1 MPERITEVTA
11 LLAEV
16 LAPRAPLT
24 VIVDGGDP
32 GAAAAFAARL
42 AAAFPPAA
50 RAWNVDA
57 VLGLSGPGGGM
68 FDSALNVLEPA
79 TDQILVFLRGGP
91 RHRFAE
97 GDGERRAQ
105 VVIDH
110 RDPDWPVI
118 RHLHQSLA
126 DVNRWYR
133 SESQAFFAARAA
145 DWDTKFG
152 DDMPRYTEA
161 VRLAGVHPGHTVLDI
176 GCGTG
181 RALPALAEA
190 VSPDPSPGVLPPVV
204 AESSSGAS
212 GALAAAAGPAGRVI
226 GLDLTPDMLTA
237 ARRAG
242 RGDCADLVLADARQL
257 PVADAVADV
266 IFAAGLVH
274 HLPDPIAGL
283 RELARVTRPGGTL
296 AIFHPTG
303 RAELAARH
311 GRVLRPGEPLSE
323 ERLGPLLAD
332 SGWILTSYED
342 IPDRFLALATRES

>member
-1 MPERITEVTA
+1 MLVGVPERIAEVTA

-42 AAAFPPAA
+42 AAAFPSTA

-57 VLGLSGPGGGM
+57 VLGLTGPGGTVS
-68 FDSALNVLEPA
+68 DSALNVLEPA
-79 TDQILVFLRGGP
+79 TDRILVFLRGGP

-110 RDPDWPVI
+110 RDPEWPVI
-118 RHLHQSLA
+118 RQIHPDLA
-126 DVNRWYR
+126 DPDRWYL
-133 SESQAFFAARAA
+133 SESRAFFAARAG
-145 DWDTKFG
+145 DWDAKFG
-152 DDMPRYTEA
+152 DDMPRYREA
-161 VRLAGVHPGHTVLDI
+161 VRLAGVGPGQVALDI

-181 RALPALAEA
+181 RALPALA
-190 VSPDPSPGVLPPVV
+190 D
-204 AESSSGAS
+204 
-212 GALAAAAGPAGRVI
+212 AAGPTGRVL
-226 GLDLTPDMLTA
+226 GLDFTPDMLLA
-237 ARRAG
+237 ARKAG
-242 RGDCADLVLADARQL
+242 RDDDASLILADARRL
-257 PVADAVADV
+257 PVADAAADV

-274 HLPDPIAGL
+274 HLPDPVAGL
-283 RELARVTRPGGTL
+283 AELARVTRPGGTL

-311 GRVLRPGEPLSE
+311 GRTLRPGEPLSE
-323 ERLGPLLAD
+323 ERLGPLLAG
-332 SGWILTSYED
+332 SGWELRSYED
-342 IPDRFLALATRES
+342 VPDRFLALATRTG

>member
-1 MPERITEVTA
+1 MPERIAEVTA

-32 GAAAAFAARL
+32 GAAAAFASRL

-50 RAWNVDA
+50 RAWSVDA
-57 VLGLSGPGGGM
+57 VLGLIGPGGGM

-79 TDQILVFLRGGP
+79 TDRILVYLRGGP

-118 RHLHQSLA
+118 RHLHPDLA
-126 DVNRWYR
+126 DVDRWYL
-133 SESQAFFAARAA
+133 SESRAFFAARAA
-145 DWDTKFG
+145 DWDSKFG

-161 VRLAGVHPGHTVLDI
+161 VRLAGVRPGHVAIDV

-181 RALPALAEA
+181 RALPALAAA
-190 VSPDPSPGVLPPVV
+190 V
-204 AESSSGAS
+204 
-212 GALAAAAGPAGRVI
+212 GPTGRVL
-226 GLDLTPDMLTA
+226 GLDFTPGMLAA

-242 RGDCADLVLADARQL
+242 RGDCATLLLADARRL
-257 PVADAVADV
+257 PVADATADV

-283 RELARVTRPGGTL
+283 TELARVTRPGGTL

-311 GRVLRPGEPLSE
+311 GRTLRPGEPLGE
-323 ERLGPLLAD
+323 ERLGPLLAAA
-332 SGWILTSYED
+332 GWDLTAYED
-342 IPDRFLALATRES
+342 VPTRFLAQAIRT

>member
-1 MPERITEVTA
+1 MPERIAEVTA

-32 GAAAAFAARL
+32 GAAAKFASRL

-50 RAWNVDA
+50 RAWSVDA
-57 VLGLSGPGGGM
+57 VLGLIGPGGGM

-79 TDQILVFLRGGP
+79 TDRILVYLRGGP

-118 RHLHQSLA
+118 RHLHPDLA
-126 DVNRWYR
+126 DVDRWYL

-145 DWDTKFG
+145 DWDAKFG
-152 DDMPRYTEA
+152 DDMPRYDEA
-161 VRLAGVHPGHTVLDI
+161 VRLAGVRPGHVAIDV

-181 RALPALAEA
+181 RALPALAAA
-190 VSPDPSPGVLPPVV
+190 V
-204 AESSSGAS
+204 
-212 GALAAAAGPAGRVI
+212 GPAGHVL
-226 GLDLTPDMLTA
+226 GLDFTPGMLEA

-242 RGDCADLVLADARQL
+242 RDDHATLILADARRL
-257 PVADAVADV
+257 PVADATADV

-283 RELARVTRPGGTL
+283 TELARVTRPGGTL

-303 RAELAARH
+303 RAQLAARH
-311 GRVLRPGEPLSE
+311 GRSLRPGEPLSR
-323 ERLGPLLAD
+323 ERLGPLLAAA
-332 SGWILTSYED
+332 GWHLNTYED
-342 IPDRFLALATRES
+342 VPTRFLARATRT

>member
-1 MPERITEVTA
+1 MLVPERITEVTA

-50 RAWNVDA
+50 RAWSVDA
-57 VLGLSGPGGGM
+57 VLGLIGPGGGM

-118 RHLHQSLA
+118 RHLHPSLA
-126 DVNRWYR
+126 DVDRWYR
-133 SESQAFFAARAA
+133 SESQAFFAARAT

-152 DDMPRYTEA
+152 DDIPRYIEA
-161 VRLAGVHPGHTVLDI
+161 VRLAGVRPGDVVLDI

-181 RALPALAEA
+181 RALPALA
-190 VSPDPSPGVLPPVV
+190 
-204 AESSSGAS
+204 
-212 GALAAAAGPAGRVI
+212 AAAGPSGRVI
-226 GLDLTPDMLTA
+226 GLDLTPAMLAA
-237 ARRAG
+237 AREAG
-242 RGDCADLVLADARQL
+242 RGDRADLVLADARHL
-257 PVADAVADV
+257 PIATATADV

-274 HLPDPIAGL
+274 HLPDPVAGL
-283 RELARVTRPGGTL
+283 RELSRVTRPGGTL

-303 RAELAARH
+303 RAQLAARH

-323 ERLGPLLAD
+323 ERLASLLAAT
-332 SGWILTSYED
+332 GWTLTTYED
-342 IPDRFLALATRES
+342 IPDRFLALALRERARPEPHFPWI

>member
-1 MPERITEVTA
+1 MLRVSHLRRHAGFVPERIAEVTA

-32 GAAAAFAARL
+32 GAAATFASRL
-42 AAAFPPAA
+42 AAAFPPAV

-57 VLGLSGPGGGM
+57 VLGLIGPGGGM

-79 TDQILVFLRGGP
+79 ADRILVYLRGGAK
-91 RHRFAE
+91 HRFAE

-118 RHLHQSLA
+118 RHLHPDLA
-126 DVNRWYR
+126 DVDRWYL
-133 SESQAFFAARAA
+133 SESRAFFAARAA
-145 DWDTKFG
+145 VWDDRFG
-152 DDMPRYTEA
+152 DDVPRYTDA
-161 VRLAGVHPGHTVLDI
+161 VRLAGVRPGQVVIDV

-181 RALPALAEA
+181 RALPALAAA
-190 VSPDPSPGVLPPVV
+190 V
-204 AESSSGAS
+204 
-212 GALAAAAGPAGRVI
+212 GPTGRVL
-226 GLDLTPDMLTA
+226 GLDFTPGMLA
-237 ARRAG
+237 VARRSG
-242 RGDCADLVLADARQL
+242 RDHHATLLLADARRL
-257 PVADAVADV
+257 PVADAAADV

-274 HLPDPIAGL
+274 HLPDPVAGL
-283 RELARVTRPGGTL
+283 SELARVTRPGGTL

-323 ERLGPLLAD
+323 ERLGHLLVAA
-332 SGWILTSYED
+332 GWSLTSYED
-342 IPDRFLALATRES
+342 VPTRFLAQATRN

>member
-1 MPERITEVTA
+1 MPERIAEVTA

-42 AAAFPPAA
+42 AAAFPSTA

-57 VLGLSGPGGGM
+57 VLGLTGPGGGM

-79 TDQILVFLRGGP
+79 TDQVLVFLRGGP

-118 RHLHQSLA
+118 RHLHPDLA
-126 DVNRWYR
+126 DPDRWYL

-145 DWDTKFG
+145 GWDAKFG
-152 DDMPRYTEA
+152 DDMPRYVEA
-161 VRLAGVHPGHTVLDI
+161 VRLAGVRPGHVVLDV

-181 RALPALAEA
+181 RALPAL
-190 VSPDPSPGVLPPVV
+190 S
-204 AESSSGAS
+204 
-212 GALAAAAGPAGRVI
+212 AAAGPTGRVLGLDFTAGMLSAAHEAGRDD
-226 GLDLTPDMLTA
+226 GAT
-237 ARRAG
+237 
-242 RGDCADLVLADARQL
+242 LVLADARRL
-257 PVADAVADV
+257 PIAGASTDV

-274 HLPDPIAGL
+274 HLPDPLAGL
-283 RELARVTRPGGTL
+283 AELARVTRPGGVL

-303 RAELAARH
+303 RAQLAARH
-311 GRVLRPGEPLSE
+311 GRTLRSGEPMSE
-323 ERLGPLLAD
+323 ECLGPLLAG
-332 SGWILTSYED
+332 SGWRLRSYED
-342 IPDRFLALATRES
+342 VPDRFLALADRL

>member
-1 MPERITEVTA
+1 MLVGVPERIAEVTA

-42 AAAFPPAA
+42 AAAFPSSA

-57 VLGLSGPGGGM
+57 VLGLTGPGGSVI
-68 FDSALNVLEPA
+68 DSALNVLEPA
-79 TDQILVFLRGGP
+79 TDRILVFLRGGP

-110 RDPDWPVI
+110 RDPEWPVI
-118 RHLHQSLA
+118 RQIHPDLA
-126 DVNRWYR
+126 DPDRWYL
-133 SESQAFFAARAA
+133 SESRAFFAARAA
-145 DWDTKFG
+145 DWDSKFG
-152 DDMPRYTEA
+152 DDIPRYVEA
-161 VRLAGVHPGHTVLDI
+161 VRLAGIGPGDIVLDV

-181 RALPALAEA
+181 RALPALAGA
-190 VSPDPSPGVLPPVV
+190 V
-204 AESSSGAS
+204 
-212 GALAAAAGPAGRVI
+212 GPTGRVL
-226 GLDLTPDMLTA
+226 GLDFTPDMLLA
-237 ARRAG
+237 ARKAG
-242 RGDCADLVLADARQL
+242 RDDFASLVLADARRL
-257 PVADAVADV
+257 PVGDATADA

-274 HLPDPIAGL
+274 HLPDPVAGL
-283 RELARVTRPGGTL
+283 TELGRVTRSGGTL

-303 RAELAARH
+303 RAQLAARH
-311 GRVLRPGEPLSE
+311 GRTLRPGEALSE

-332 SGWILTSYED
+332 SGWKLRSYED
-342 IPDRFLALATRES
+342 VPDRFLALATRQG